1 MKLVVCLDDN
11 NGMMF
16 NGRRQSQD
24 RNLRERLISRIGD
37 KLLLMNQYTNNQFAN
52 LKGNFKVCEN
62 FISVAKDDDYC
73 FIENLDVTDWL
84 NEATEI
90 IVYKWNRV
98 YPADLNFPFESIKQ
112 RWNLIECYE
121 FAGFSHEKITEEVYR
136 R

>member
-24 RNLRERLISRIGD
+24 RKLRERLISRIGD

-62 FISVAKDDDYC
+62 FISVAKDDDYY
-73 FIENLDVTDWL
+73 FIQHCRN
-84 NEATEI
+84 
-90 IVYKWNRV
+90 
-98 YPADLNFPFESIKQ
+98 
-112 RWNLIECYE
+112 
-121 FAGFSHEKITEEVYR
+121 
-136 R
+136 

>member
-62 FISVAKDDDYC
+62 LISVAKDDDYC

-98 YPADLNFPFESIKQ
+98 YPADLNFPLESIEQK
-112 RWNLIECYE
+112 WKLIERYE
-121 FAGFSHEKITEEVYR
+121 FAGFSHDKITEEVYKR
-136 R
+136 